1 MVSRQ
6 FQKTQLAE
14 LICGAGSGQDMLGFM
29 KVNFHIAGS
38 SFIPRGDELTLT
50 PRICDN

>member
-14 LICGAGSGQDMLGFM
+14 LICGAGSGQDMIGFM
-29 KVNFHIAGS
+29 KVNYISQDKAYTE
-38 SFIPRGDELTLT
+38 R
-50 PRICDN
+50 